1 MNKKI
6 AIIIFLLLNAVATA
20 GDGYRIRDIKIYY
33 GARTSDVS
41 ISGSGKLEYS
51 SFGML
56 NPTRLAIDIYKA
68 EIPENLSSFE
78 YLPPIRRISLQP
90 VFDKNNSIRMIIEYE
105 DEASYSFTESDS
117 SLVISFLRTYEHK
130 SIEKEILGKP
140 AWLSKHIN
148 LFLEEGQVS
157 AALNLISRRAGFNLV
172 VSNLNEEPVWV
183 NLNDVTVEDAL
194 DAILSASGNTY
205 YISGQVV
212 VVTKRSSEIHEGLV
226 SRVYHLKYADAT
238 GFVEG
243 IREILSQEAKIKILY
258 PNSADGQGG
267 GKSARFILI
276 TDTPEKHELVRD
288 VISKIDV
295 QPKQIAISVKFIET
309 NISGEQSLGI
319 DWNKMVESKLT
330 GADPFGEDE
339 NETTTNEIYS
349 AYSPWPPK
357 EGSFVYGTLT
367 VAELKAV
374 LNFLHDSG
382 RSRLLSDPSVTTS
395 DGKEATISVTTTI
408 PIQTINRF
416 SEGAVVQDIVTYE
429 YKEVGITLKV
439 TPSIN
444 EKGRISL
451 VCQPM
456 VEEITGWVG
465 PQTNQQP
472 ITTKR
477 SVETEVVVTDGETVV
492 IGGLYKEGKI
502 ENESKIWLLGDIPIL
517 GYLFKNKTINENKT
531 DLMVFITPKI
541 TE

>member
-1 MNKKI
+1 MNKNI
-6 AIIIFLLLNAVATA
+6 VVILFLLLSAVIIA
-20 GDGYRIRDIKIYY
+20 DNGYRIGDIKIYY
-33 GARTSDVS
+33 GARTTDVL
-41 ISGSGKLEYS
+41 ISGSGKLDYS
-51 SFGML
+51 SFDML
-56 NPTRLAIDIYKA
+56 NPIRLVIDIYGA
-68 EIPENLSSFE
+68 DMPENFPSYK
-78 YLPPIRRISLQP
+78 YLPPITRISLQP
-90 VFDKNNSIRMIIEYE
+90 VIDQRKNIRIIIEYE
-105 DEASYSFTESDS
+105 DEASYSFTESDNG
-117 SLVISFLRTYEHK
+117 LVISFARVYKQEIPENETQDKPTWLRK
-130 SIEKEILGKP
+130 K
-140 AWLSKHIN
+140 IN
-148 LFLEEGQVS
+148 LVLEEGQIS
-157 AALNLISRRAGFNLV
+157 AALNLISRRAGFDLV
-172 VSNLNEEPVWV
+172 ISNLNEEPIWV

-212 VVTKRSSEIHEGLV
+212 VVTKRSSEIHEGLI
-226 SRVYHLKYADAT
+226 SQVYHLKYADAT

-243 IREILSQEAKIKILY
+243 IKEILSLEAKITILY
-258 PNSADGQGG
+258 PSSADGQGS
-267 GKSARFILI
+267 GKSARYILI
-276 TDTPEKHELVRD
+276 TDTPEKHELVKD
-288 VISKIDV
+288 IISKIDV

-339 NETTTNEIYS
+339 TGTTNEVYS

-374 LNFLHDSG
+374 LNYLHDSG

-408 PIQTINRF
+408 PIQTVNRF
-416 SEGAVVQDIVTYE
+416 SEGAIVQDIVTYE

-439 TPSIN
+439 TPIIN
-444 EKGRISL
+444 EQGRISL

-492 IGGLYKEGKI
+492 IGGLYKEGNI
-502 ENESKIWLLGDIPIL
+502 ENESKIWLLGDIPII
-517 GYLFKNKTINENKT
+517 GNLFKNKTITENRT